1 MKLTKT
7 SGSEFG
13 GLLWRHLTLQRKL
26 QYRCTTTVH
35 HVHNSPKKCLGK
47 FTYCM
52 TCGAHKL
59 VHSEPFLD
67 YLYDL
72 WHCCQRYIAT
82 CWKKILYRCTST
94 FSRLN
99 YYGSILFKSHSYL
112 YEVVRTNFSADF
124 WTFRNFW
131 PQFREYCG
139 AIQRQ
144 NENCVAPLKGR
155 SLLEKYFKPHQNWS
169 INRDAMI
176 VRTMHP
182 VERTARRIRAWQT
195 PHFRTYM
202 AGRALF
208 DLPKLCTV
216 VELVVPII
224 KGANH
229 FSV

>member
-13 GLLWRHLTLQRKL
+13 GQLWRNLTLQRKL
-26 QYRCTTTVH
+26 QYRCTTTVP
-35 HVHNSPKKCLGK
+35 HVHNSSKKCLGK

-112 YEVVRTNFSADF
+112 YEVVRTNFYANF
-124 WTFRNFW
+124 WTFCNFR
-131 PQFREYCG
+131 PQFG
-139 AIQRQ
+139 
-144 NENCVAPLKGR
+144 ENWGPWDGNANSLGLLKVQ
-155 SLLEKYFKPHQNWS
+155 SLLKKTENGIKIDPQTVTQYLFKICVPRTTAHRQTG
-169 INRDAMI
+169 
-176 VRTMHP
+176 VR
-182 VERTARRIRAWQT
+182 QT
-195 PHFRTYM
+195 
-202 AGRALF
+202 
-208 DLPKLCTV
+208 K
-216 VELVVPII
+216 
-224 KGANH
+224 KNKQK
-229 FSV
+229 